1 MSLRGGYHIIDL
13 KNKPFSST
21 DETEYIY
28 KDMYKNLLNSNAKF
42 IMLSGL
48 NYDGVA
54 YADREAVF
62 YEIGNGFQAQLKR
75 VWNTVNRTY
84 TDYFINILDDDSVS
98 VTQDT
103 IVYREQYLQSIEQP
117 YSQDNAPT
125 AQAVVTYIS
134 DQNIPFS
141 TNLSLSPAETGIAVG
156 GYITFSANSN
166 DSTRR
171 FNGVVK
177 GYCSVN
183 ESGSYSLVSQ
193 AFDIPELY
201 HKIFADDNTFTVWGV
216 MFETPLTAHP
226 TDVTMVPTSVK
237 LEFTFSN
244 NGTKLNVSVTD
255 IPYSYDTDFK
265 IIF

>member
-21 DETEYIY
+21 DETEYTY

-84 TDYFINILDDDSVS
+84 TDYFINILDDDSVV
-98 VTQDT
+98 VTKDT
-103 IVYREQYLQSIEQP
+103 IVYREQYLQTIEQP

-125 AQAVVTYIS
+125 AQAVVSYIS
-134 DQNIPFS
+134 DQKIPFS
-141 TNLSLSPAETGIAVG
+141 ADLSLSPADSGKAVG
-156 GYITFSANSN
+156 GTISFSANTNVS
-166 DSTRR
+166 SPK
-171 FNGVVK
+171 FNGVVN
-177 GYCSVN
+177 GFCSAN

-193 AFDIPELY
+193 AFDVPDLY
-201 HKIFADDNTFTVWGV
+201 HEFFSSDSTFTVWGV
-216 MFETPLTAHP
+216 MFDTPLITHP
-226 TDVTMVPTSVK
+226 TDVTMVTTSVK
-237 LEFTFSN
+237 LNFTFSN